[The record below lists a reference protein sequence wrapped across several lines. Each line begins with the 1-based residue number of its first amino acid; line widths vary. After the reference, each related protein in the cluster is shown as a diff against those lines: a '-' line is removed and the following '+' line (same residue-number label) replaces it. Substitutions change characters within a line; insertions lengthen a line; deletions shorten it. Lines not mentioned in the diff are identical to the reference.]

1 MATVTFSGTGILAGT
16 HDPDEIDRRIEEDRR
31 KASAA
36 AELAAEREAT
46 LDQIE
51 KAITVYVADEL
62 HAEFAERKQSEDKKK
77 RAHLGSFLQV
87 QRILRQVF
95 PSLAAPARRAS
106 GYRSLSDFR
115 DGERGRGILIASAPQ

>member
-1 MATVTFSGTGILAGT
+1 MATITFTGTGILAGT

-46 LDQIE
+46 LDEIE

-62 HAEFAERKQSEDKKK
+62 QAEFAERKQSEDTEEA
-77 RAHLGSFLQV
+77 RASGRVSSIQE
-87 QRILRQVF
+87 ILRPVF
-95 PSLAAPARRAS
+95 PSLAAPTRRAS
-106 GYRSLSDFR
+106 GHRSLSGFR
-115 DGERGRGILIASAPQ
+115 DGKGAGAS